1 MGVDQITS
9 MTVPFITCAVITEG
23 EGVLADGFEGFP
35 DTGLLEE
42 NVLGGRLT
50 LLFGSAERG
59 SMGLG
64 SQSRV

>member
-9 MTVPFITCAVITEG
+9 MAVPFITCAVITEC

-35 DTGLLEE
+35 DTGLSEGD
-42 NVLGGRLT
+42 VLGGRLT
-50 LLFGSAERG
+50 LLFGSVAREL
-59 SMGLG
+59 MGLG